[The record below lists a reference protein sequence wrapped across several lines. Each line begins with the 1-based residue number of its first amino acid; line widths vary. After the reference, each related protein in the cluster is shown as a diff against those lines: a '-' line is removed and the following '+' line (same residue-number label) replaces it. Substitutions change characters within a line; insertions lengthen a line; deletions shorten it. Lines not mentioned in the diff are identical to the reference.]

1 MSASRQ
7 PPWTGT
13 VHQSH
18 PVIVYRDILKIYK
31 PALCSIQ
38 RYPDNFQTHT
48 LVHRERPK
56 HIPNLVY
63 NSDLNS
69 ANHNYGLTYDANGSE
84 QDIETGC
91 KYTDL

>member
-1 MSASRQ
+1 MAPWVPKSECITSATLDRYCSSVS
-7 PPWTGT
+7 PC
-13 VHQSH
+13 
-18 PVIVYRDILKIYK
+18 D
-31 PALCSIQ
+31 SIQ